1 MKLKQIEND
10 SEYSGAINELLG
22 TTSKY
27 DKKLIVQEGELVYVE
42 NNVSSKEGRWFEQL
56 GIQKSSEYFTVEFDD
71 GDTKIEKK
79 SVKTGKT
86 VKEPSKPKNLK
97 FLGWYYLKV
106 GGKEDDPTY
115 TETEFNFSTPILS
128 DYMVYAKY
136 SDDAIMMAR
145 NNNKAF
151 WQATY
156 KPNITSIIF
165 TDKSNLVPSS
175 YKECWNVKKSE
186 ECADIMAYLEY
197 NENDN
202 TTYKL
207 TVYSPITIYANPDT
221 RFYFNGFTK
230 LTSIKFDNFDT
241 SKSVNFTN
249 LFYGC
254 ESLEHVDVSTLNTAK
269 VTSLYQIFRACTNL
283 KSIDLSKWDTKK
295 VNNMGNLFM
304 SCNKIESINISS
316 FNTENVKS
324 MRHMFANCNIIENI
338 NIKNFDTSKVTDMT
352 SMFYRCK
359 GITELDLSN
368 FDTKQVKSFSSMFE
382 GCSKLANIYVGT
394 NWTTENATT
403 AWMFSSCKTKQVT
416 LKQ

>member
-1 MKLKQIEND
+1 MKQIEND

-42 NNVSSKEGRWFEQL
+42 NNVSSKEGKWFEQL
-56 GIQKSSEYFTVEFDD
+56 GIPKSSEYFTVEFDY
-71 GDTKIEKK
+71 GDNKIEKK
-79 SVKTGKT
+79 SIKTGKT

-136 SDDAIMMAR
+136 SDDGIMMAR

-151 WQATY
+151 WQAKY

-221 RFYFNGFTK
+221 RYYFNGFTK
-230 LTSIKFDNFDT
+230 LSSIKFDNFDT

-249 LFYGC
+249 MFYGC
-254 ESLEHVDVSTLNTAK
+254 ETLEHIDISMLNSSK
-269 VTSLYQIFRACTNL
+269 VTSLHQMFRACNSL
-283 KSIDLSKWDTKK
+283 KNIDLSSLDTSN
-295 VNNMGNLFM
+295 VVYMNNMFMYDKNLQ
-304 SCNKIESINISS
+304 
-316 FNTENVKS
+316 
-324 MRHMFANCNIIENI
+324 NI
-338 NIKNFDTSKVTDMT
+338 NLDNINTSKVKTMRA
-352 SMFYRCK
+352 MFC
-359 GITELDLSN
+359 GCHVLDIINLTK
-368 FDTKQVKSFSSMFE
+368 FDTRKVEDMSSMFE
-382 GCSKLANIYVGT
+382 QCKILNEIDLRSFNTNNVLNMNNMFRTCEKISAIYVSSE
-394 NWTTENATT
+394 WTTENATT
-403 AWMFSSCKTKQVT
+403 ESMFYNCKTKQVT